1 MMNTILVVA
10 LICASSVQA
19 PDCTRETAL
28 DVITGP
34 AHSLQEC
41 LLQGPTMAAGSGV
54 AADKNT
60 YVKTR
65 CEQRH

>member
-1 MMNTILVVA
+1 MNTIIVVA
-10 LICASSVQA
+10 LVCAASIAQ

-41 LLQGPTMAAGSGV
+41 LLQGPVLAASADHGGEDGS
-54 AADKNT
+54 

-65 CEQRH
+65 CEQRR

>member
-1 MMNTILVVA
+1 MNTIIVVA
-10 LICASSVQA
+10 LICAANLPQ

-41 LLQGPTMAAGSGV
+41 LLQGPILAASAGHSGD
-54 AADKNT
+54 AGR

-65 CEQRH
+65 CEQRR

>member
-1 MMNTILVVA
+1 MNQILVVA
-10 LICASSVQA
+10 LVCASSVQA
-19 PDCTRETAL
+19 PDCTRDTAL

-41 LLQGPTMAAGSGV
+41 LLQGPILAVHSGHGGV
-54 AADKNT
+54 DGN

-65 CEQRH
+65 CEQRR

>member
-10 LICASSVQA
+10 LVCANSVQA

-41 LLQGPTMAAGSGV
+41 LIQGPTMAAGAGRGGEQG
-54 AADKNT
+54 T

>member
-1 MMNTILVVA
+1 MNEILVVA

-19 PDCTRETAL
+19 PDCDRATAS
-28 DVITGP
+28 DVLTGP

-41 LLQGPTMAAGSGV
+41 LLQGPILAANAGLGSSK
-54 AADKNT
+54 DS

-65 CEQRH
+65 CEQRR

>member
-1 MMNTILVVA
+1 MNTIIVVA
-10 LICASSVQA
+10 LVCAASLPQ

-41 LLQGPTMAAGSGV
+41 LLQGPVLAASSGHSG
-54 AADKNT
+54 ASGN

-65 CEQRH
+65 CEQRR